1 MRLAVAIWNGFWGPS
16 FGAETDAAGFHFSAV
31 KYARGQDSN
40 NFALSNIYIYVL
52 GTIYRWTFE
61 SMFWGSYL
69 SCNAWLVSAVLI
81 TRIMNLL
88 KINETNQ
95 FKAVLLYALM
105 PSVVLL
111 TSVTLREA
119 YQLLAVNL
127 VVYVALK
134 IHINKSNKKNLFLLL
149 IGVMGLG
156 ALHGA
161 LLIAGLYIVAL
172 TFAISMYKS
181 QAPDIKMKLVV
192 ALMMLLLLSYAG
204 SSLFLDMI
212 FNNNMAL
219 GEAIQARQE
228 SHQQSARASYP
239 NDVRINTNFDLLLFV
254 PVALFHYLFQPMI
267 WRATTLQDWGLLM
280 ENFLRC
286 ILIFKAV
293 NALLTLPHRL
303 KMPLVIV
310 FSSYLLIEVVWAIG
324 TINWGTAA
332 RHHIPAFGL
341 LIIASFAGPQKIN
354 KYELKRNEIK

>member
-1 MRLAVAIWNGFWGPS
+1 VAIWNGFWGPS
-16 FGAETDAAGFHFSAV
+16 FGAEADAAGFHFSAV

-40 NFALSNIYIYVL
+40 NFAISNIYIYVL

-69 SCNAWLVSAVLI
+69 SCNAWLVSAVVI

-119 YQLLAVNL
+119 YQLLAVNI
-127 VVYVALK
+127 VVYAALK
-134 IHINKSNKKNLFLLL
+134 IYINESNKKNLLILL
-149 IGVMGLG
+149 IGVICLG

-172 TFAISMYKS
+172 TCGITIYKN
-181 QAPDIKMKLVV
+181 QGQDIKIKLF
-192 ALMMLLLLSYAG
+192 LWLLLLLLLSYAG
-204 SSLFLDMI
+204 SSLYLDMI
-212 FNNNMAL
+212 FNSNMAL
-219 GEAIQARQE
+219 GDAIQARQE
-228 SHQQSARASYP
+228 SWQQSARASYP

-293 NALLTLPHRL
+293 NALSSLPHRWNI
-303 KMPLVIV
+303 PLIIV
-310 FSSYLLIEVVWAIG
+310 FSTYLLIEVVWAIG

-341 LIIASFAGPQKIN
+341 LIIASFAGEQK
-354 KYELKRNEIK
+354 NE